1 MVVRVRSVAAL
12 AAVAAV
18 PFAAHAT
25 ALAPTPT
32 PTIGCN
38 TDGGVVDSIDWGD
51 GFSLGMPTVAVT
63 PTLAASFVPAVQSF
77 NCSDNMYS
85 AGVQGSMF
93 AVNFGTPGT
102 IPQGE
107 QVQWKFDTTEYKE
120 FKFDVEY
127 KVTEFDIYANFVK
140 TDTGALDNKDFIGIK
155 YWSTVGDAL
164 SPENKLFLNANG
176 ELILDPPIGGGS
188 GILELIPTPGAPVPE
203 PTTFVLF
210 GTGLLAAAQALR
222 RKSRA

>member
-12 AAVAAV
+12 AAVAAL

-25 ALAPTPT
+25 DLSPTPI
-32 PTIGCN
+32 IGCN
-38 TDGGVVDSIDWGD
+38 ADGLVDGINWGD
-51 GFSLGMPTVAVT
+51 GFSLGAPSVSVT
-63 PTLAASFVPAVQSF
+63 PSVSAASVLLPAVQSF

-85 AGVQGSMF
+85 TGVRGSMF

-102 IPQGE
+102 TPSGDKL
-107 QVQWKFDTTEYKE
+107 QWKFDTTGYQES
-120 FKFDVEY
+120 KFDAKY
-127 KVTEFDIYANFVK
+127 NVTEFDIYANFVK
-140 TDTGALDNKDFIGIK
+140 IGTGALDNKDFIGIK
-155 YWSTVGDAL
+155 YWSTLGDAL

-176 ELILDPPIGGGS
+176 ELVLDPPIGGGS
-188 GILELIPTPGAPVPE
+188 GILELTPTPGAPVPE
-203 PTTFVLF
+203 PATFVLF